1 LRTEEIQKNHS
12 LPQKPKRKRNNVRLY
27 RDEWWMDVDEMGH
40 SIPLLSTSITIKLN
54 VPSTHNI
61 ELFKEGK

>member
-1 LRTEEIQKNHS
+1 MEWGIHG
-12 LPQKPKRKRNNVRLY
+12 KRKKLT
-27 RDEWWMDVDEMGH
+27 
-40 SIPLLSTSITIKLN
+40 SILIFFKSTSITIRLN